1 MGELNISERQTL
13 RIILQHRATS
23 DQSVRK
29 NAASQSRRQ
38 CRDGLYQHRPLP
50 TLSCT
55 LLTIGNIQF
64 NLSDRQQPRIAEM
77 DAFDARKNLQP
88 RLLISKVG
96 IILSGLVPSEELT
109 KRMFDNERFQRQHK
123 LMKAVDVVFGQ
134 AFSYKFIQN
143 WDGLEAFIIFCI

>member
-1 MGELNISERQTL
+1 
-13 RIILQHRATS
+13 
-23 DQSVRK
+23 
-29 NAASQSRRQ
+29 
-38 CRDGLYQHRPLP
+38 
-50 TLSCT
+50 
-55 LLTIGNIQF
+55 
-64 NLSDRQQPRIAEM
+64 M

-143 WDGLEAFIIFCI
+143 WDGLEAFIIFGT